1 MDVFYEESS
10 IAKNSAR
17 AGRKYK
23 ICHVASI
30 FFLILGILGLM
41 LTLSMPLDAGVIVF
55 WLFICLWFFV
65 CWFVLFKI
73 KNRLNVSY
81 DYAFVSGELRI
92 AKVINVNKRRL
103 VVRIQS
109 DDIIQLGDVDNV
121 SFDNLRADPNIKT
134 VVCTSN
140 TEPDLGKFFMYIL
153 VNDNGKK
160 LYVLECREVLLM
172 HMLKFVK
179 RTTLESDYVSQE
191 KKKKQL

>member
-10 IAKNSAR
+10 IVKNSVK

-23 ICHVASI
+23 IFHYLSI
-30 FFLILGILGLM
+30 FFLVLGFFALM
-41 LTLSMPLDAGVIVF
+41 FTLNMPLDGVVY
-55 WLFICLWFFV
+55 WLFICSWFFA
-65 CWFVLFKI
+65 CWFVLFKL

-92 AKVINVNKRRL
+92 ARVINVNKRKL

-109 DDIIQLGDVDNV
+109 EDILQIGDVDNTAY
-121 SFDNLRADPNIKT
+121 SGLAADPNVKT
-134 VVCTSN
+134 IVCTSN
-140 TEPDLGKFFMYIL
+140 SEPEPGKFFMYIL
-153 VNDNGKK
+153 VNDNGRKM
-160 LYVLECREVLLM
+160 YVLECRETLLV

-191 KKKKQL
+191 KKNQKV